1 MTIATVEV
9 TTAAMTHPMTF
20 AMTTG
25 RRQTPHTD
33 SNGENGNSRFRHGP

>member
-25 RRQTPHTD
+25 RRQTPHTAPND
-33 SNGENGNSRFRHGP
+33 QDVNSRFRHGP